1 MLTNELEF
9 FKEILKD
16 RKIQILKNIGG
27 LYSELEELS
36 ECELNDEG
44 DYVSI
49 TNNAIVENTIG
60 LQQQEELQAIDKAL
74 GKIAS
79 EEYGTCEMCG
89 DDIGFQRLKVKPH
102 AIYCIHCRE
111 IIDKPTS
118 QKQGN
123 ASL

>member
-16 RKIQILKNIGG
+16 RKIQILKNIEGVHD
-27 LYSELEELS
+27 ELEELS
-36 ECELNDEG
+36 RCELSDEG

-49 TNNAIVENTIG
+49 SNNAMVENAIG

-74 GKIAS
+74 RKIAS
-79 EEYGTCEMCG
+79 REYGTCEMCG

-111 IIDKPTS
+111 IIDKPTK
-118 QKQGN
+118 QKWGN